1 MRLLLKQRLFS
12 WWDSFDIYNDE
23 GQTVYTVHG
32 QPSWGHRLEIR
43 LPSGEPVGLVQQ
55 RFAFLRPRIDLYR
68 KGELWGTAVRE
79 LTLFRPVFSLSPQGW
94 QVEGQF
100 LEWDYT
106 LWDADHRRCIAV
118 VTKELWRMTDTYV
131 LDIPDPREALPVLM
145 LALVI
150 DAEKCSRNS
159 VT

>member
-1 MRLLLKQRLFS
+1 M
-12 WWDSFDIYNDE
+12 
-23 GQTVYTVHG
+23 
-32 QPSWGHRLEIR
+32 
-43 LPSGEPVGLVQQ
+43 
-55 RFAFLRPRIDLYR
+55 
-68 KGELWGTAVRE
+68 
-79 LTLFRPVFSLSPQGW
+79 
-94 QVEGQF
+94 
-100 LEWDYT
+100 
-106 LWDADHRRCIAV
+106 